1 MWFPLPNSRMILP
14 VSFIAPV
21 SSSNHV
27 LPCKRFPHEDA
38 LLTAKIRNHEQIL
51 KQAEVL
57 KEEEMCVLQY
67 HRQCYQEST
76 HKSSLNVLRKKH
88 EKPKDKFQTMMQN
101 IWTYETNKRS
111 VKPKRASSSSSSS
124 TLFCLDKCIFCD
136 KTK

>member
-101 IWTYETNKRS
+101 I
-111 VKPKRASSSSSSS
+111 
-124 TLFCLDKCIFCD
+124 
-136 KTK
+136 

>member
-21 SSSNHV
+21 SPTNHL

-38 LLTAKIRNHEQIL
+38 LLNAKINHERIL
-51 KQAEVL
+51 KQVEVL
-57 KEEEMCVLQY
+57 KEEEMRVLQY
-67 HRQCYQEST
+67 HRHCYQEFT

-101 IWTYETNKRS
+101 ISTYETDKRS
-111 VKPKRASSSSSSS
+111 SKPKRASSSSSSS
-124 TLFCLDKCIFCD
+124 TLLPPDKCIFCD